1 MAEPRPAKGWKG
13 FGQVM
18 SASDSTIQTRW
29 ATSHTRGLAALAAA
43 VTAWGI
49 GWPVNRAILYHLPPL
64 TTVAVRSAIAAA
76 ALFAIAGSQR
86 RLTLPDRQDVP
97 VLLSISLL
105 HMTGYAILTS
115 IGLLFVPV
123 GRSIVLAYTMPL
135 WITPG
140 AALFLGERLTARR
153 AVGVILGLGG
163 LAVLFN
169 PFGFDWHNR
178 QGLIGNGVLLLAAL
192 LWAGSILH
200 IRAHRWKAAPFDLIP
215 WEMALA
221 TLLLAVMALAIDGW
235 PHIPWTGNLVLLML
249 YSALPGTALAFWAAA
264 VASQNLPAVTTSLGL
279 LAAPVIGIIASALTL
294 GERPTPTLITAIA
307 MIIGGIV
314 LGTIATGAARARLK

>member
-1 MAEPRPAKGWKG
+1 
-13 FGQVM
+13 V
-18 SASDSTIQTRW
+18 SASDRLSIEAAW
-29 ATSHTRGLAALAAA
+29 ATPRARGLLALTAA

-64 TTVAVRSAIAAA
+64 STVAVRSAIATM
-76 ALFAIAGSQR
+76 ALFAIAGWQK
-86 RLTLPDRQDVP
+86 RLAVPDRRDVP

-105 HMTGYAILTS
+105 HMTGYAVLVS
-115 IGLLFVPV
+115 VGLLFVPV

-153 AVGVILGLGG
+153 GLGVLLGVGG
-163 LAVLFN
+163 LAVMFN
-169 PFGFDWHNR
+169 PLGFDWHNR
-178 QGLIGNGVLLLAAL
+178 QGLIGNAVLLLAAL
-192 LWAGSILH
+192 LWAASILH

-221 TLLLAVMALAIDGW
+221 TLVLSVLALTIDGW
-235 PHIPWTGNLVLLML
+235 PRIAWPPNLVWLML

-279 LAAPVIGIIASALTL
+279 LAAPVIGIVASAVTLGEAPTLTL
-294 GERPTPTLITAIA
+294 GIAVA
-307 MIIGGIV
+307 MIIGGIA
-314 LGTIATGAARARLK
+314 LGTISSAAPAARAELK

>member
-1 MAEPRPAKGWKG
+1 MT
-13 FGQVM
+13 
-18 SASDSTIQTRW
+18 ASDRFSLGPAW
-29 ATSHTRGLAALAAA
+29 ASARTRGLLALAAA
-43 VTAWGI
+43 VTAWGV

-64 TTVAVRSAIAAA
+64 STVAVRSAIATL
-76 ALFAIAGSQR
+76 ALFAIAASQR
-86 RLTLPDRQDVP
+86 RLALPPREDVP

-105 HMTGYAILTS
+105 HMTGYAVLVS
-115 IGLLFVPV
+115 VGLLFVPV

-140 AALFLGERLTARR
+140 AAVFLGERLTARR
-153 AVGVILGLGG
+153 GLGVMLGLGG
-163 LAVLFN
+163 LAVMFN

-178 QGLIGNGVLLLAAL
+178 QALIGNGVLLLAAF

-200 IRAHRWKAAPFDLIP
+200 IRAHRWNAAAFDLIP

-221 TLLLAVMALAIDGW
+221 TLLSGVMALAVDGR
-235 PHIPWTGNLVLLML
+235 PAIAWTSNLIWLLL

-264 VASQNLPAVTTSLGL
+264 VAAQNLPAVTTSIGL
-279 LAAPVIGIIASALTL
+279 LAAPVIGIIASAVTL
-294 GERPTPTLITAIA
+294 GEAPTPTLIAAIA

-314 LGTIATGAARARLK
+314 LGTLPPARDKRG

>member
-1 MAEPRPAKGWKG
+1 MTVSEHTIETAWTPRA
-13 FGQVM
+13 
-18 SASDSTIQTRW
+18 
-29 ATSHTRGLAALAAA
+29 RGLSALAAA
-43 VTAWGI
+43 VTAWGV

-64 TTVAVRSAIAAA
+64 TTVAVRSAIAVA
-76 ALFAIAGSQR
+76 ALFAIAGWQR
-86 RLTLPDRQDVP
+86 RLTLPDRQDWP

-105 HMTGYAILTS
+105 HMTAYAVLVS
-115 IGLLFVPV
+115 VGLLFVPV

-140 AALFLGERLTARR
+140 AALFLRERLTAWR
-153 AVGVILGLGG
+153 ALGVAMGIGG

-169 PFGFDWHNR
+169 PLGFDWHNR

-192 LWAGSILH
+192 LWAASILH

-221 TLLLAVMALAIDGW
+221 TLILGVTALAIDGW
-235 PHIPWTGNLVLLML
+235 PRIAWRANLTWLLL
-249 YSALPGTALAFWAAA
+249 YSALPGTALAFWASA

-279 LAAPVIGIIASALTL
+279 LAAPVIGIIASAVTL
-294 GERPTPTLITAIA
+294 GEAPTLTLIAAVA
-307 MIIGGIV
+307 MIIGGIAI
-314 LGTIATGAARARLK
+314 GTLAPAELK